1 MLPSASEYPTRDFDP
16 LPQYYWPLV
25 GSLYRRR
32 VEICLELLQ
41 GGQRVLEVG
50 FGSGVSF
57 LNLAQGYA
65 EIHGLDLDADCANVS
80 RLFAT
85 HGVNTQLI
93 NGSVTQMP
101 YPDAHFDAV
110 LLVSILEHLRP
121 EDQDAA
127 CREIQRVLRP
137 GGVMVVGVPVERPLM
152 VLAFRLL
159 GYNIREH
166 HFSTE
171 KEVFAAAA
179 KHLRPDEER
188 VLRGMGGLCGPIYMA
203 KRFVKV

>member
-1 MLPSASEYPTRDFDP
+1 M
-16 LPQYYWPLV
+16 
-25 GSLYRRR
+25 
-32 VEICLELLQ
+32 CLELLQ

-65 EIHGLDLDADCANVS
+65 KIHGLDLDADCDNVS
-80 RLFAT
+80 RLFAA

-93 NGSVTQMP
+93 NGSVKQMP

-179 KHLRPDEER
+179 KNLRPDAER
-188 VLRGMGGLCGPIYMA
+188 ALRGMGGLCGPIYMA